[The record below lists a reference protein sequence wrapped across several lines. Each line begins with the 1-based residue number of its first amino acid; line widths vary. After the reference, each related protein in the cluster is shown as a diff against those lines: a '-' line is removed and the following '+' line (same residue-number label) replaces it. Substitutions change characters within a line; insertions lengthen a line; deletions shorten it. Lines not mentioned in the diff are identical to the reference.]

1 MTFQQPGL
9 PTWSWARGLVQKTP
23 VGHAVVMA
31 PWTAYT
37 GACTDSQFLGWL
49 GSPQDP
55 KGQTMGSQEVYLVC
69 VCLCLVLGAMFRTM
83 GGLGQALREFIQES
97 DTPRKELMM
106 SPLPSLP
113 LLLLKP
119 EIKKSSN
126 RPQRTVKPFI
136 CWALKSFSFC
146 PCIAT

>member
-1 MTFQQPGL
+1 
-9 PTWSWARGLVQKTP
+9 
-23 VGHAVVMA
+23 
-31 PWTAYT
+31 
-37 GACTDSQFLGWL
+37 
-49 GSPQDP
+49 
-55 KGQTMGSQEVYLVC
+55 MGSQEVYLVC

-119 EIKKSSN
+119 EIKKKLQQTTEDCQAFHLLGIEIVLILSLHSHV
-126 RPQRTVKPFI
+126 RFARQRNDLEKLGPLVEVTQLVGQ
-136 CWALKSFSFC
+136 
-146 PCIAT
+146 T